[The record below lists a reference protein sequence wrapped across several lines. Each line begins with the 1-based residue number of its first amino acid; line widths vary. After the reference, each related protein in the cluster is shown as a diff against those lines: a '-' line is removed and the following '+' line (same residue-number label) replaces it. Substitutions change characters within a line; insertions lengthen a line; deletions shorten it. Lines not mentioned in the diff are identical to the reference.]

1 MKRIKVVLDFIKF
14 PVTEKV
20 NFYRSI
26 IAKLTGN
33 LIYPTPDVSLT
44 AAQVAIDALEAAILA
59 KRDGSH
65 TAVSAMYDA
74 EEAADTI
81 FRTLAA
87 YVERIAAGDETR
99 ILSSGFHESKQ
110 PILTPKA
117 VLSVTDG
124 AHSGAVKLI
133 AKAVERAGSYIWQY
147 AKDAIPGDDSGWILA
162 GVCTCAS
169 FEINGLTVATKYYFR
184 VAAVTPDGAQD
195 FSAPVMKV
203 VV

>member
-26 IAKLTGN
+26 IDKLTGN
-33 LIYPTPDVSLT
+33 AIYPTPDVSLT
-44 AAQVAIDALEAAILA
+44 AAQVAVDALEKAILA

-65 TAVSAMYDA
+65 TAVSAMHDA
-74 EEAADTI
+74 EDAADTI

-87 YVERIAAGDETR
+87 YVERLAAGDETS
-99 ILSSGFHESKQ
+99 ILSSGFHESSQ
-110 PILTPKA
+110 PVLTPKA

-162 GVCTCAS
+162 GVCTSAS
-169 FEINGLTVATKYYFR
+169 FEISGLTVASKYYFR

>member
-26 IAKLTGN
+26 IDKLTGN
-33 LIYPTPDVSLT
+33 AIYPTPDVSLT
-44 AAQVAIDALEAAILA
+44 AAQVAVDALEKAILA

-65 TAVSAMYDA
+65 TAVSAMHDA
-74 EEAADTI
+74 EDAADTI

-87 YVERIAAGDETR
+87 YVERLAAGDETS
-99 ILSSGFHESKQ
+99 ILSSGFHESSQ
-110 PILTPKA
+110 PVLTPKA

-147 AKDAIPGDDSGWILA
+147 AKDAIPDDDSSWILA

-169 FEINGLTVATKYYFR
+169 FEISGLTIASKYYFR

-195 FSAPVMKV
+195 FSGPVMKV

>member
-26 IAKLTGN
+26 IDKLTGN
-33 LIYPTPDVSLT
+33 AIYPTPDVSLT
-44 AAQVAIDALEAAILA
+44 VAQVAVDVLEKAILA

-65 TAVSAMYDA
+65 TAVSAMHDA
-74 EEAADTI
+74 EDAADTI

-87 YVERIAAGDETR
+87 YVERIAAGDETS

-110 PILTPKA
+110 PVLTPKA

-133 AKAVERAGSYIWQY
+133 AKAVETAGSYIWQY
-147 AKDAIPGDDSGWILA
+147 AKDAIPDDDSGWILA
-162 GVCTCAS
+162 GVCTRAS
-169 FEINGLTVATKYYFR
+169 FEISGLTVASKYYFR